1 VLLLLLVL
9 PFLYMLAASH
19 ALAGAA
25 IAAAAP
31 NPATGLIIAL
41 LSHPLLDFIP
51 HWDLHTRYT
60 RRSRFKLIAL
70 SLTDATLGILP
81 GIWLFSNLVPLPQL
95 ILTMLIAQ
103 APDWLEAPYHLFGW
117 HFPPFSSVK
126 RLQHLWHHKLGLPW
140 GLITQIVFLGA
151 LYVFS
156 SPGINPN

>member
-1 VLLLLLVL
+1 MI
-9 PFLYMLAASH
+9 YYTIMLAASH

-31 NPATGLIIAL
+31 SPTAGFIIAL

-60 RRSRFKLIAL
+60 RRSRFKLIIL
-70 SLTDATLGILP
+70 SLTDAALGILP
-81 GIWLFSNLVPLPQL
+81 GVWLFRHLVPLPQL

-103 APDWLEAPYHLFGW
+103 APDWLEAPYHLFNW
-117 HFPPFSSVK
+117 HFPPFSTVK

-140 GLITQIVFLGA
+140 GLITQIAFLGA
-151 LYVFS
+151 LYVLAGPS
-156 SPGINPN
+156 IYSN